1 MVIDSH
7 CHIDFEAFDHDRD
20 AVLQRAEIADISK
33 IIVPGVTQLTWQRV
47 KNTCQQYPQLYPC
60 YGLHPYFIDQ
70 HTENDLLA
78 LKQQLQGDYKTVA
91 VGECGL
97 DFFLKHLDRKQQHFY
112 FEQQL
117 DLAIE
122 FNLPVVVHAR
132 KSTEAV
138 IVAIKKRPGLRGMI
152 HSYSGSY
159 EQAIQLIKLGFYLSF
174 GGPITY
180 DKATRLH
187 KLVKSLPLSS
197 LLIETDAPDQT
208 VAKSKNLRNEP
219 ACIID
224 VAARVAQLHNTDI
237 NKVTSATT
245 INAEA
250 LFAL

>member
-1 MVIDSH
+1 MIIDSH
-7 CHIDFEAFDHDRD
+7 CHIDFEDFDNDRD
-20 AVLQRAEIADISK
+20 EVIQRAQIADVSK
-33 IIVPGVTQLTWQRV
+33 IIVPGVTQITWQRV
-47 KNTCQQYPQLYPC
+47 KSTCQQYPHLYPC

-70 HTENDLLA
+70 HSENDLHT
-78 LKQQLQGDYKTVA
+78 LKQQLQNDDKTVA

-97 DFFLKHLDRKQQHFY
+97 DFFLKHLDRKKQHFY

-122 FNLPVVVHAR
+122 FSLPVVVHAR

-138 IVAIKKRPGLRGMI
+138 ITAIKKRRDLRGMI

-159 EQAIQLIKLGFYLSF
+159 EQAVQLISLGFYLSF
-174 GGPITY
+174 GGPVTY

-208 VAKSKNLRNEP
+208 VAQSKSPRNEP

-224 VAARVAQLHNTDI
+224 VATRIAQLHNTGI
-237 NKVTSATT
+237 NEVTSATT
-245 INAEA
+245 RNAGT
-250 LFAL
+250 LFGL